1 MVPGT
6 SVTPSPGRSRAS
18 SALAALPMPELIAA
32 ILLVVVFSVACAVVP
47 GFFDAR
53 YLLARSTLDMEAGLL
68 AITMTFVIGAGHIDL
83 SVASILVLTSA
94 VVAKLHGAAPGV
106 PFWVLVVLAP
116 AFGGVLG
123 LCNGL
128 LVTRFNLPSLIVT
141 LATMA
146 GFRGLAQVL
155 IGDASVRAPQS
166 FVGFDNMLVAN
177 LIPMPVVVFLAAA
190 AILSLVLHK
199 TVFGRYVLAMGT
211 NPDVALYSG
220 VPVARA
226 TNYIFMLSGAASGI
240 AAMMMFSRFGAVEW
254 VHAQGMELDV
264 ITAVVLGGASVFGGR
279 ATVIG
284 SALALVLIFV
294 IHAALDLS
302 DISGPVQNGAVGA
315 MLIIAVLLSNGVLR
329 LQGRLAD

>member
-1 MVPGT
+1 MSSST
-6 SVTPSPGRSRAS
+6 LAMPSSTRSRLW
-18 SALAALPMPELIAA
+18 SALASLPMPELIAA
-32 ILLVVVFSVACAVVP
+32 VLLAIAFSIAGAIVP
-47 GFFDAR
+47 GFLDGN
-53 YLLARSTLDMEAGLL
+53 YLLARSTIDMEAALL

-94 VVAKLHGAAPGV
+94 VVARLHGAAPGV
-106 PFWVLVVLAP
+106 PMTVLVILAP
-116 AFGGVLG
+116 VFGGILG
-123 LCNGL
+123 LFNGV

-146 GFRGLAQVL
+146 SFRGLAQVL
-155 IGDASVRAPQS
+155 IGDASARAPKL
-166 FVGFDNMLVAN
+166 FVGFDNMLLADT
-177 LIPMPVVVFLAAA
+177 IPMPVVVFLGAAVV
-190 AILSLVLHK
+190 LSLVLHK

-211 NPDVALYSG
+211 SPDAALYSG
-220 VPVARA
+220 VPVTRA
-226 TNYIFMLSGAASGI
+226 TNGIFVLSGMASGI
-240 AAMMMFSRFGAVEW
+240 AAMMMFSRYGTVEW

-264 ITAVVLGGASVFGGR
+264 VTAVVLGGASVFGGR

-315 MLIIAVLLSNGVLR
+315 LLIIAVLLSNGVLR
-329 LQGRLAD
+329 LQGRRAD